1 MTRPIDRLR
10 DHLARR
16 SALLVPGAS
25 NALAAR
31 IIADL
36 GFEAIYLSGAG
47 LTNTLL
53 GLPDLAFVSLPE
65 LVQNTAAISE
75 VVELPLI
82 VDADTGFG
90 NAINVRQTV
99 RALERAGANVIQL
112 EDQISPKKCGH
123 FAGKAVIGCE
133 EMCGKVKAAVEGR
146 RSPDTLILARTD
158 ARAIEGFEGAVAR
171 ANQYQA
177 AGADIIFVEAPENIE
192 ELVALPKL
200 ITAPLLLNIVVGGK
214 TPVVGRDELARMGFA
229 LVLYANV
236 ALQAA
241 IAGMQH
247 ALRELQRQG
256 QISESGPVASFKE
269 RQRLVGKPMFDELD
283 HRYGQAS

>member
-1 MTRPIDRLR
+1 MPRQINRLR
-10 DHLARR
+10 EHLSGR
-16 SALLVPGAS
+16 SALIVPGAS

-36 GFEAIYLSGAG
+36 GFEAVYLSGAG

-65 LVQNTAAISE
+65 LVQHAAAISE
-75 VVELPLI
+75 VVDLPLI

-90 NAINVRQTV
+90 NPINVRHAV
-99 RALERAGANVIQL
+99 RALERVGANVIQL
-112 EDQISPKKCGH
+112 EDQVSPKKCGH
-123 FAGKAVIGCE
+123 FAGKAVIDAD

-146 RSPDTLILARTD
+146 RSPDTLIMARTD
-158 ARAIEGFEGAVAR
+158 ARAVEGFDAAVAR
-171 ANQYQA
+171 ARRYQS
-177 AGADIIFVEAPENIE
+177 AGADILFVEAPESIE
-192 ELVALPKL
+192 ELTAVPKV
-200 ITAPLLLNIVVGGK
+200 ITAPLLINIVVGGK
-214 TPVVGRDELARMGFA
+214 TPVVGREDLARMGYA

-241 IAGMQH
+241 IDGMQR
-247 ALRELQRQG
+247 ALRQLQTDG
-256 QISESGPVASFKE
+256 QMGESGPVATFQE

-283 HRYGQAS
+283 RRYS